1 MDFVAMIASAH
12 PCLDR
17 FDYDHYPDCFA
28 AFEENLDQWF
38 AEHEA
43 LDAEKVTERILKQ
56 FEERWA
62 QLPRRERREAA
73 YRDKQ
78 VLALFFSPAA
88 VRISEESDAFAEVL
102 REKWNTRFP
111 RNTFLPSRN
120 APSFSVNTANLLG
133 LPLRKSKKNR

>member
-1 MDFVAMIASAH
+1 MDFVELISSAH
-12 PCLDR
+12 PYLER

-28 AFEENLDQWF
+28 EFEENCGKWF
-38 AEHEA
+38 TEHEA
-43 LDAEKVTERILKQ
+43 LDAENETERILEQ
-56 FEERWA
+56 FEARWA
-62 QLPRRERREAA
+62 ELPRRERREAA

-102 REKWNTRFP
+102 REKWNIRFP
-111 RNTFLPSRN
+111 RNTFLPGR
-120 APSFSVNTANLLG
+120 FEEILKGLDANLLG

>member
-1 MDFVAMIASAH
+1 MDFVELISSAQAY
-12 PCLDR
+12 LDR

-28 AFEENLDQWF
+28 EFEENLDQWF

-43 LDAEKVTERILKQ
+43 LDAAKETERILER
-56 FEERWA
+56 FEARWA
-62 QLPRRERREAA
+62 ELPRMARREAA

-88 VRISEESDAFAEVL
+88 ARLSEEAGAFAETL
-102 REKWNTRFP
+102 REKWNARFP
-111 RNTFLPSRN
+111 RNTFLPGR
-120 APSFSVNTANLLG
+120 FEEILKGFDANLLG

>member
-1 MDFVAMIASAH
+1 MDFVAMIASAQAY
-12 PCLDR
+12 LDR

-28 AFEENLDQWF
+28 VFEENLDQWF
-38 AEHEA
+38 AEHGA
-43 LDAEKVTERILKQ
+43 LDAESETEQILKQ

-88 VRISEESDAFAEVL
+88 VRTSEAAGAFAETL
-102 REKWNTRFP
+102 REKWNARFP
-111 RNTFLPSRN
+111 RNTFLPGR
-120 APSFSVNTANLLG
+120 FEEILKGFDANLLG

>member
-43 LDAEKVTERILKQ
+43 
-56 FEERWA
+56 
-62 QLPRRERREAA
+62 
-73 YRDKQ
+73 
-78 VLALFFSPAA
+78 
-88 VRISEESDAFAEVL
+88 
-102 REKWNTRFP
+102 
-111 RNTFLPSRN
+111 FLPHQMINPAIRDFVVHYPFDIPYKKFI
-120 APSFSVNTANLLG
+120 ALSVILHSIRETCSM
-133 LPLRKSKKNR
+133 RR

>member
-1 MDFVAMIASAH
+1 MDFVTMIASAH
-12 PCLDR
+12 PYLDR

-28 AFEENLDQWF
+28 EFEEACARWF
-38 AEHEA
+38 AQHGA
-43 LDAEKVTERILKQ
+43 LDAENDTERILKQ
-56 FEERWA
+56 FEARWA
-62 QLPRRERREAA
+62 ALPRRERREAA

-88 VRISEESDAFAEVL
+88 ARLSEEAGTFSEAL

-111 RNTFLPSRN
+111 RNTFLPGR
-120 APSFSVNTANLLG
+120 FEEILKGFDANLLG

>member
-1 MDFVAMIASAH
+1 MDFVELISSAQAY
-12 PCLDR
+12 LDR

-43 LDAEKVTERILKQ
+43 FVAEKEAERILEQ
-56 FEERWA
+56 FEARWA
-62 QLPRRERREAA
+62 ELPRRERQKAA

-88 VRISEESDAFAEVL
+88 ARLSEETGAFAEVL
-102 REKWNTRFP
+102 REKWNIRFP
-111 RNTFLPSRN
+111 RNTFLPGR
-120 APSFSVNTANLLG
+120 FEEILKGFDANLLG